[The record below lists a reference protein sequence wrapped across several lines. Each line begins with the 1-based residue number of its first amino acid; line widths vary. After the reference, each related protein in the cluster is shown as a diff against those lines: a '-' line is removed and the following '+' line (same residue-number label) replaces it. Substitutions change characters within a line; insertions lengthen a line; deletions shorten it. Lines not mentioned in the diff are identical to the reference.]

1 MKNTP
6 SMQGRAYSRRDFLKL
21 SGLTALSIGGMT
33 VLTACGPSTETKDS
47 GATDAK
53 SDAASSFGEGGKLRV
68 GMEVAYPPYNW
79 QTSEATDDTI
89 PVEGLDGAYADGIDI
104 FVAKKVAAAFGLEAV
119 AVKLAW
125 SGLIEAL
132 NAGQIDCIIAG
143 MTPTDERKQSID
155 FSDPYFIGHYGLLV
169 KKDSPYASAT
179 SFADFAGAS
188 VLGQKD
194 TLLDTVID
202 EIEGVN
208 HMTPVD
214 SVPAQ
219 LSTSAAPG
227 GRHHL
232 QRREPRWPACRQP
245 RPGGRP
251 VRRLLP
257 ALPGRGLLQRGP
269 QEGPGRRPEEDQ
281 RRHCRHGR
289 GRLHLGDHH
298 RPSAGIARAT
308 RLTWASAALGCADAL
323 AVFHLGGNPT

>member
-47 GATDAK
+47 GVTDAK
-53 SDAASSFGEGGKLRV
+53 SDTASSFGEGGKLRV

-155 FSDPYFIGHYGLLV
+155 FSDPYFVGHYGLLV

-202 EIEGVN
+202 EIDGVN

-219 LSTSAAPG
+219 LSHVNQGACDAITYNVENRGGLLAANPDLVAVQFDG
-227 GRHHL
+227 SYQLFPDEVSCNVGL
-232 QRREPRWPACRQP
+232 KKGQDDVLKKINDAIAAMGADDSTWETIIARQP
-245 RPGGRP
+245 
-251 VRRLLP
+251 
-257 ALPGRGLLQRGP
+257 A
-269 QEGPGRRPEEDQ
+269 
-281 RRHCRHGR
+281 
-289 GRLHLGDHH
+289 
-298 RPSAGIARAT
+298 
-308 RLTWASAALGCADAL
+308 
-323 AVFHLGGNPT
+323 

>member
-1 MKNTP
+1 MNTP
-6 SMQGRAYSRRDFLKL
+6 SLHGHAYSRRDFLKL
-21 SGLTALSIGGMT
+21 FGISALSVGGMT

-47 GATDAK
+47 GSTTTD
-53 SDAASSFGEGGKLRV
+53 SSSASTFGEGGKLRV

-104 FVAKKVAAAFGLEAV
+104 YVAQKVAAAFGLEAV

-143 MTPTDERKQSID
+143 MTPTDERRQSID
-155 FSDPYFIGHYGLLV
+155 FSDPYFTGHYGLLV
-169 KKDSPYASAT
+169 QKDSAYANAN

-202 EIEGVN
+202 DIEGVN

-219 LSTSAAPG
+219 LSHLNQGACDAITYNVENRAGLLAANPDLVAVSFDG
-227 GRHHL
+227 SYQLFPEEVSCNVGL
-232 QRREPRWPACRQP
+232 KKGQDDVLAKINDAIASMGADDSTWEAIIARQP
-245 RPGGRP
+245 
-251 VRRLLP
+251 
-257 ALPGRGLLQRGP
+257 A
-269 QEGPGRRPEEDQ
+269 
-281 RRHCRHGR
+281 
-289 GRLHLGDHH
+289 
-298 RPSAGIARAT
+298 
-308 RLTWASAALGCADAL
+308 
-323 AVFHLGGNPT
+323 

>member
-53 SDAASSFGEGGKLRV
+53 SDTASSFGEGGKLRV

-155 FSDPYFIGHYGLLV
+155 FSDPYFVGHYGLLV

-219 LSTSAAPG
+219 LSHVNQGACDAITYNVENRGGLLAANPDLVAVQFDDSYQLFPDEVSCNVG
-227 GRHHL
+227 LKKGKDDVL
-232 QRREPRWPACRQP
+232 KKINDAIAAMGADDSTWETIIARQP
-245 RPGGRP
+245 
-251 VRRLLP
+251 
-257 ALPGRGLLQRGP
+257 A
-269 QEGPGRRPEEDQ
+269 
-281 RRHCRHGR
+281 
-289 GRLHLGDHH
+289 
-298 RPSAGIARAT
+298 
-308 RLTWASAALGCADAL
+308 
-323 AVFHLGGNPT
+323 

>member
-53 SDAASSFGEGGKLRV
+53 SDTASSFGEGGKLRV

-132 NAGQIDCIIAG
+132 NAGQIKTGAPSR
-143 MTPTDERKQSID
+143 TERVAKYNQ
-155 FSDPYFIGHYGLLV
+155 LLR
-169 KKDSPYASAT
+169 
-179 SFADFAGAS
+179 
-188 VLGQKD
+188 
-194 TLLDTVID
+194 
-202 EIEGVN
+202 IEE
-208 HMTPVD
+208 
-214 SVPAQ
+214 Q
-219 LSTSAAPG
+219 
-227 GRHHL
+227 
-232 QRREPRWPACRQP
+232 
-245 RPGGRP
+245 
-251 VRRLLP
+251 
-257 ALPGRGLLQRGP
+257 
-269 QEGPGRRPEEDQ
+269 
-281 RRHCRHGR
+281 
-289 GRLHLGDHH
+289 LGD
-298 RPSAGIARAT
+298 SAVYPGM
-308 RLTWASAALGCADAL
+308 AAFN
-323 AVFHLGGNPT
+323 VKR

>member
-1 MKNTP
+1 
-6 SMQGRAYSRRDFLKL
+6 
-21 SGLTALSIGGMT
+21 MT

-53 SDAASSFGEGGKLRV
+53 SDTASSFGEGGKLRV

-202 EIEGVN
+202 EIDGVN

-219 LSTSAAPG
+219 LSHVNQGACDAITYNVENRGGLLAANPDLVAIQFDG
-227 GRHHL
+227 SYQLFPDEVSCNVGL
-232 QRREPRWPACRQP
+232 KKGQDDVLKKVNDAIAAMGADDSTWETIIARQP
-245 RPGGRP
+245 
-251 VRRLLP
+251 
-257 ALPGRGLLQRGP
+257 A
-269 QEGPGRRPEEDQ
+269 
-281 RRHCRHGR
+281 
-289 GRLHLGDHH
+289 
-298 RPSAGIARAT
+298 
-308 RLTWASAALGCADAL
+308 
-323 AVFHLGGNPT
+323 